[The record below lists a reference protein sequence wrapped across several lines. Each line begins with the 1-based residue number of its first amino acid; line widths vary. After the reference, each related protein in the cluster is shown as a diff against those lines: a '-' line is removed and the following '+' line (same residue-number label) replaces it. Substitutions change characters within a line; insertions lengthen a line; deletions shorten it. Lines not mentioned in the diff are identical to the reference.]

1 MTTAPGGERPV
12 PRWGKPVLGRPPT
25 TGVVTVAWAGRCL
38 LAAPR
43 GPAAAL
49 ARAVPAA
56 HAGAGRAC
64 RRRGRRW
71 WRGPARAQAT
81 SSPARLRLARTR
93 LAAVQPVVVAL
104 ATPRLGPWEGGVAGL
119 GLAGRPLPSGGAVL
133 PSPGRQGHG
142 RATPLALRPPL
153 PPAFPA
159 RGRWPLGAA
168 RGWPRAVR
176 VAPWRQGGPDC
187 SVRGRGRAWGTGA
200 RGDAS
205 GRAPRTAGRRGVGP
219 RRARGRGAAATPAA
233 APGDRPRAGAPRP
246 AARPAPAASARA
258 HAAAPQ
264 RGSPALGLPLGL
276 GHHRVDGRA
285 GGGRGG
291 GAAGTRRAVP
301 GWASSWGGPRRGRPR
316 ADRGDG
322 RTPERRRLRGLDGA
336 EAPRPACAWGAQE
349 PAAASPLDRH
359 RPDPLV
365 RVRPTAGHR
374 PWRRWER
381 LAGPARGES
390 GAADAHGSSPTCVRD
405 CLPISPRG
413 GGLTQRWPFPR
424 ATPP

>member
-142 RATPLALRPPL
+142 RATPLALRPPR

-187 SVRGRGRAWGTGA
+187 SVRGRGRAWGTGGGASA
-200 RGDAS
+200 RGRRRGAGGAPGPRPASRRPAAGARPWCRRHASSRLRGPPAS
-205 GRAPRTAGRRGVGP
+205 GRPAPRRPPRPSSLRTGARRRPPAREPSPRPTPGAWAPPRRRSRRRWARRRGGWHATSRPGMGLLMGRSTPRSSACRPRRWSHAGAAASAGP
-219 RRARGRGAAATPAA
+219 RRCRG
-233 APGDRPRAGAPRP
+233 
-246 AARPAPAASARA
+246 PAASVCV
-258 HAAAPQ
+258 
-264 RGSPALGLPLGL
+264 GSPGASRGEPTGPSPT
-276 GHHRVDGRA
+276 GSVGA
-285 GGGRGG
+285 GAANGWAPTLATM
-291 GAAGTRRAVP
+291 GAAGGPSQGRV
-301 GWASSWGGPRRGRPR
+301 WG
-316 ADRGDG
+316 
-322 RTPERRRLRGLDGA
+322 
-336 EAPRPACAWGAQE
+336 
-349 PAAASPLDRH
+349 S
-359 RPDPLV
+359 
-365 RVRPTAGHR
+365 
-374 PWRRWER
+374 
-381 LAGPARGES
+381 
-390 GAADAHGSSPTCVRD
+390 
-405 CLPISPRG
+405 
-413 GGLTQRWPFPR
+413 
-424 ATPP
+424 